1 MKIVHLILFVV
12 FCACVLRVNAQTSKD
27 TIWSY
32 QLLTKIQSL
41 QQANT
46 GFPPGIFPSTRVYA
60 YNKNNIKNDPNVF
73 YTGLIV
79 RTLKKYQKYCTPFQQ
94 GIINQ
99 IAKDAMVSTALFKNR
114 QGRDTYNFWRT
125 DTPQI
130 FPNAGWLN
138 TFDKS
143 QSLPDDF
150 DDTVILLWA
159 QEVARER
166 AAAIHDTMQL
176 FANTK
181 GKTVKNTLKAFE
193 TLPAYSTWFGKK
205 MPIDFDMA
213 VLCNVL
219 SFVNA
224 YNLKWTSSDTAS
236 LQLITTAIQNNWHI
250 GKANFIA
257 PHYAKPAVILYHI
270 ARLLDA
276 GKQQNIEALMAL
288 KPSLLHSADSL
299 LAKSVDPLE
308 TVLLQSA
315 RLHFGGTNNVD
326 ASNIVTAQTIDPA
339 AIEQSTYPFFIAN
352 MASMLPSPLKRPLS
366 KLAFAKFEY
375 RCPAYNLALLWENKH
390 LCVPLHK

>member
-1 MKIVHLILFVV
+1 MKRVHSILFVV
-12 FCACVLRVNAQTSKD
+12 FCALVMRGNAQPSTD

-32 QLLTKIQSL
+32 QLLAKIQAL
-41 QQANT
+41 QQTNT

-73 YTGLIV
+73 FTGLIV
-79 RTLKKYQKYCTPFQQ
+79 LTLKKYQKYCTIFQQ

-99 IAKDAMVSTALFKNR
+99 IVKDGLAQVGLFKNR

-143 QSLPDDF
+143 QSLPDDL

-159 QEVARER
+159 EEASRER
-166 AAAIHDTMQL
+166 AAVVHDTMQL

-181 GKTVKNTLKAFE
+181 GKTVKNSLPAFKK
-193 TLPAYSTWFGKK
+193 LPAYSTWFGKK

-224 YNLKWTSSDTAS
+224 YDLKWTASDSAS
-236 LQLITTAIQNNWHI
+236 LQLITTAINNNWHLN
-250 GKANFIA
+250 KADFIA
-257 PHYAKPAVILYHI
+257 PHYAKPAVIMYHI
-270 ARLLDA
+270 ARLLSA
-276 GKQQNIEALMAL
+276 GNQQNIQTLIAL
-288 KPSLLHSADSL
+288 KPTLLNQADSL
-299 LAKSVDPLE
+299 LAISKDPLE
-308 TVLLQSA
+308 KVLLSSA
-315 RLHFGGTNNVD
+315 RVQFGGI
-326 ASNIVTAQTIDPA
+326 SNAIPQTPDQA
-339 AIEQSTYPFFIAN
+339 AIEQSKYPFFIAN
-352 MASMLPSPLKRPLS
+352 MASMLPSPVKQPLS

-375 RCPAYNLALLWENKH
+375 RCPAYNLALLWENRH

>member
-1 MKIVHLILFVV
+1 MKRVHPILFVV
-12 FCACVLRVNAQTSKD
+12 FCVLALHGNAQTSTD

-32 QLLTKIQSL
+32 QLLTKIQAL
-41 QQANT
+41 QQTST
-46 GFPPGIFPSTRVYA
+46 GFPPGIFPSTRIYA

-73 YTGLIV
+73 FTGLIV
-79 RTLKKYQKYCTPFQQ
+79 LTLKKYQKHCTPYQQ
-94 GIINQ
+94 SIINQ
-99 IAKDAMVSTALFKNR
+99 IAKDALAQVGLFKNK

-138 TFDKS
+138 KFDKS

-159 QEVARER
+159 QEVSRER
-166 AAAIHDTMQL
+166 ASAIHDTMQL

-181 GKTVKNTLKAFE
+181 GKTVKNTLTAFE

-224 YNLKWTSSDTAS
+224 YDLKWTESDSAS
-236 LQLITTAIQNNWHI
+236 LQLITSAIQNNWHMR
-250 GKANFIA
+250 KANFIA

-270 ARLLDA
+270 ARLLNA
-276 GKQQNIEALMAL
+276 GKQQNMEALMTL
-288 KPSLLHSADSL
+288 KPNLLHSTDSL
-299 LAKSVDPLE
+299 LTNTKDPLE

-315 RLHFGGTNNVD
+315 RLQFGGITNDVQATQTFD
-326 ASNIVTAQTIDPA
+326 AAV
-339 AIEQSTYPFFIAN
+339 IEQSTYPFFIAN
-352 MASMLPSPLKRPLS
+352 MASMLPNPVKQPLS

>member
-1 MKIVHLILFVV
+1 MKRVHPILFVV
-12 FCACVLRVNAQTSKD
+12 FCALALRGYAQSNTD

-32 QLLTKIQSL
+32 QLLTKIQAL
-41 QQANT
+41 QQNNT

-60 YNKNNIKNDPNVF
+60 YNKNNIKNDL
-73 YTGLIV
+73 TGLIV
-79 RTLKKYQKYCTPFQQ
+79 LTLKKYQMHCTPYQQ
-94 GIINQ
+94 SVINQ
-99 IAKDAMVSTALFKNR
+99 IAKDALVQVGLFKNK

-138 TFDKS
+138 KFDKS

-159 QEVARER
+159 QEVTRER

-181 GKTVKNTLKAFE
+181 GKTVKNTLAAFE

-224 YNLKWTSSDTAS
+224 YDLPWTRSDSAS
-236 LQLITTAIQNNWHI
+236 LQLITTAIQNNWHMR
-250 GKANFIA
+250 KANFIA
-257 PHYAKPAVILYHI
+257 PHYEKPAVLLYHI
-270 ARLLDA
+270 ARLLNA
-276 GKQQNIEALMAL
+276 GKQQNMEALMAL
-288 KPSLLHSADSL
+288 KPSLLQSTDSL
-299 LAKSVDPLE
+299 LTITKDPLE

-315 RLHFGGTNNVD
+315 RLQFGGIAGDVQASQTFD
-326 ASNIVTAQTIDPA
+326 AA

-352 MASMLPSPLKRPLS
+352 MASMLPNPVKRPLS

>member
-1 MKIVHLILFVV
+1 MKRIKSILFII
-12 FCACVLRVNAQTSKD
+12 FCVLVVRGNTQSSTD

-32 QLLTKIQSL
+32 QILTKIQAL
-41 QQANT
+41 QQTNT

-60 YNKNNIKNDPNVF
+60 YNKNNSKNDPNVF
-73 YTGLIV
+73 FTGLIV
-79 RTLKKYQKYCTPFQQ
+79 HTLKKYQKQCTPYQQ
-94 GIINQ
+94 GLIQQ
-99 IAKDAMVSTALFKNR
+99 IVKDGLSSVGLFKNKS
-114 QGRDTYNFWRT
+114 GRDTYNFWRT

-138 TFDKS
+138 KFDKS

-150 DDTVILLWA
+150 DDSVILLWA
-159 QEVARER
+159 QEVTKER
-166 AAAIHDTMQL
+166 AAVVHDTMQL
-176 FANTK
+176 YANTK
-181 GKTVKNTLKAFE
+181 VKSIKNSLPAFKN
-193 TLPAYSTWFGKK
+193 LPAYSTWFGKK

-224 YNLKWTSSDTAS
+224 YDLPWTRSDSAS
-236 LQLITTAIQNNWHI
+236 LQLITTAIQNNWHMR
-250 GKANFIA
+250 KANFIA

-270 ARLLDA
+270 ARLLNT
-276 GKQQNIEALMAL
+276 GKQQNMEALMAL
-288 KPSLLHSADSL
+288 KPSLLHSTDSL
-299 LAKSVDPLE
+299 LAISKDPLE

-315 RLHFGGTNNVD
+315 RMQFGGIAGDVQALQPFD
-326 ASNIVTAQTIDPA
+326 AAV
-339 AIEQSTYPFFIAN
+339 IEQSTYPFFIAN

-390 LCVPLHK
+390 LYVPLYK

>member
-1 MKIVHLILFVV
+1 MKRIHPILFVV
-12 FCACVLRVNAQTSKD
+12 FCALALRGNSQASTD

-32 QLLTKIQSL
+32 QLLTKIQAL
-41 QQANT
+41 QQTNT

-73 YTGLIV
+73 FTGLIV
-79 RTLKKYQKYCTPFQQ
+79 LTLKKYQKHCTSFQQ

-99 IAKDAMVSTALFKNR
+99 IAKDALSQVGLFKNK

-138 TFDKS
+138 KFDKS

-159 QEVARER
+159 QEVSRER
-166 AAAIHDTMQL
+166 ASAIHDTMQL

-181 GKTVKNTLKAFE
+181 GKTVKNTLTAFE

-224 YNLKWTSSDTAS
+224 YDLPWTGSDSAS
-236 LQLITTAIQNNWHI
+236 LQLITTAIENNWHMR
-250 GKANFIA
+250 KANFIA
-257 PHYAKPAVILYHI
+257 PHYAKPEVILYHI
-270 ARLLDA
+270 ARLLKS

-288 KPSLLHSADSL
+288 KPSLLQSTDSL
-299 LAKSVDPLE
+299 LAISKDPLE
-308 TVLLQSA
+308 TILLQSA
-315 RLHFGGTNNVD
+315 RIEFGGIAGDV
-326 ASNIVTAQTIDPA
+326 QTPQAFDTA
-339 AIEQSTYPFFIAN
+339 AIEQSDYPFFIAN
-352 MASMLPSPLKRPLS
+352 MASMLPNPVKRPLS

>member
-1 MKIVHLILFVV
+1 MKRVHPILFVV
-12 FCACVLRVNAQTSKD
+12 FCALVLRGNTQTSND

-79 RTLKKYQKYCTPFQQ
+79 RTLKKYQKYCTPYQQ
-94 GIINQ
+94 RVINK
-99 IAKDAMVSTALFKNR
+99 IAKDALAQVGLFKNK

-166 AAAIHDTMQL
+166 ASAIHDTMQL

-219 SFVNA
+219 SFINA
-224 YNLKWTSSDTAS
+224 YDLPWTSSDSAS
-236 LQLITTAIQNNWHI
+236 LQLITTAIQNNWHMN
-250 GKANFIA
+250 KANFIA
-257 PHYAKPAVILYHI
+257 PHYAKPPVILYHI

-299 LAKSVDPLE
+299 LAKSVNPLE
-308 TVLLQSA
+308 TVLLQTA
-315 RLHFGGTNNVD
+315 RLYFGGTNNEDV
-326 ASNIVTAQTIDPA
+326 IKQTIDA
-339 AIEQSTYPFFIAN
+339 VAVEQSTYPFFIAN
-352 MASMLPSPLKRPLS
+352 MASMLPNPVKRPLS

>member
-1 MKIVHLILFVV
+1 MKRVHLILFVV
-12 FCACVLRVNAQTSKD
+12 FCAFVLRVNAQTNKD

-138 TFDKS
+138 KFDKS

>member
-1 MKIVHLILFVV
+1 MKRVHPILFVV
-12 FCACVLRVNAQTSKD
+12 FCALALRGYAQSNTD

-32 QLLTKIQSL
+32 QLLTKIQAL
-41 QQANT
+41 QQTNT

-73 YTGLIV
+73 FTGLIV
-79 RTLKKYQKYCTPFQQ
+79 LTLKKYQKQCTPYQQ
-94 GIINQ
+94 SVINQ
-99 IAKDAMVSTALFKNR
+99 IAKDALAQVGLFKNK

-138 TFDKS
+138 KFDKS

-159 QEVARER
+159 QEVSRER
-166 AAAIHDTMQL
+166 ADAIHDTMQL
-176 FANTK
+176 FANTN
-181 GKTVKNTLKAFE
+181 GKTVKNTLSAFE
-193 TLPAYSTWFGKK
+193 TLSAYSTWFGKK

-224 YNLKWTSSDTAS
+224 YDLPWTRSDSAS
-236 LQLITTAIQNNWHI
+236 LQLITTAIQNKWHI
-250 GKANFIA
+250 RKANFIA

-270 ARLLDA
+270 ARLLNT
-276 GKQQNIEALMAL
+276 GKQKNMEGLMAL
-288 KPSLLHSADSL
+288 KPSLLQCTDSL
-299 LAKSVDPLE
+299 LAISKDPLE

-315 RLHFGGTNNVD
+315 RLQFGGIAGDVQVLQPFD
-326 ASNIVTAQTIDPA
+326 AA

-390 LCVPLHK
+390 LYVPLYK

>member
-1 MKIVHLILFVV
+1 MIQQIV
-12 FCACVLRVNAQTSKD
+12 QD
-27 TIWSY
+27 
-32 QLLTKIQSL
+32 
-41 QQANT
+41 
-46 GFPPGIFPSTRVYA
+46 
-60 YNKNNIKNDPNVF
+60 
-73 YTGLIV
+73 GLSSV
-79 RTLKKYQKYCTPFQQ
+79 
-94 GIINQ
+94 G
-99 IAKDAMVSTALFKNR
+99 LFKNKS
-114 QGRDTYNFWRT
+114 GRDTYNFWRT

-159 QEVARER
+159 QEVSMER
-166 AAAIHDTMQL
+166 ASAIHDTMQL

-181 GKTVKNTLKAFE
+181 GKTVQNTLTAFE

-224 YNLKWTSSDTAS
+224 YDLPWTRSDSAS
-236 LQLITTAIQNNWHI
+236 LQLITTAIQNNWHMR
-250 GKANFIA
+250 KANFIA

-270 ARLLDA
+270 ARLLNT
-276 GKQQNIEALMAL
+276 GKQQNMEALMAL
-288 KPSLLHSADSL
+288 KPSLLHSTDSL
-299 LAKSVDPLE
+299 LAISKDPLE

-315 RLHFGGTNNVD
+315 RMQFGGIAGDVQALQPFD
-326 ASNIVTAQTIDPA
+326 AAV
-339 AIEQSTYPFFIAN
+339 IEQSTYPFFIAN

-390 LCVPLHK
+390 LYVPLYK

>member
-1 MKIVHLILFVV
+1 MIHQIV
-12 FCACVLRVNAQTSKD
+12 KE
-27 TIWSY
+27 
-32 QLLTKIQSL
+32 
-41 QQANT
+41 
-46 GFPPGIFPSTRVYA
+46 
-60 YNKNNIKNDPNVF
+60 
-73 YTGLIV
+73 GLSSV
-79 RTLKKYQKYCTPFQQ
+79 E
-94 GIINQ
+94 
-99 IAKDAMVSTALFKNR
+99 LFKNK

-159 QEVARER
+159 QEVTRER
-166 AAAIHDTMQL
+166 AAAIHDIMQL

-181 GKTVKNTLKAFE
+181 GKTVKNTLKVFA

-224 YNLKWTSSDTAS
+224 YDLSWTSSDTAS
-236 LQLITTAIQNNWHI
+236 LHLITTAIQNNWHMR
-250 GKANFIA
+250 KANFIA

-270 ARLLDA
+270 ARLLNI
-276 GKQQNIEALMAL
+276 GKQQNMEALMAL
-288 KPSLLHSADSL
+288 KPVLLKNTDSL
-299 LAKSVDPLE
+299 LAISIDPLE
-308 TVLLQSA
+308 IVLLQSA
-315 RLHFGGTNNVD
+315 RMHFGVTNNED
-326 ASNIVTAQTIDPA
+326 ALKQIIDIE

-366 KLAFAKFEY
+366 KMAIAKFEY

-390 LCVPLHK
+390 LGVPLHK

>member
-1 MKIVHLILFVV
+1 MKRVHLILFVV
-12 FCACVLRVNAQTSKD
+12 FCAFVLRVNAQTSKD

>member
-1 MKIVHLILFVV
+1 MKRVHPILFVV
-12 FCACVLRVNAQTSKD
+12 FCALALRGYAQSNTD

-32 QLLTKIQSL
+32 QLLTKIQAL
-41 QQANT
+41 QQTNT

-73 YTGLIV
+73 FTGLIV
-79 RTLKKYQKYCTPFQQ
+79 LTLKKYQKHCTPYQQ
-94 GIINQ
+94 SIINQ
-99 IAKDAMVSTALFKNR
+99 IAKDALAHVGLFKNK

-138 TFDKS
+138 KFDKS

-159 QEVARER
+159 QEVSRER
-166 AAAIHDTMQL
+166 ADAIHDTMQL
-176 FANTK
+176 FANTN
-181 GKTVKNTLKAFE
+181 GKTVKNTLSAFE
-193 TLPAYSTWFGKK
+193 TLSAYSTWFGKK

-224 YNLKWTSSDTAS
+224 YDLPWTRSDSAS
-236 LQLITTAIQNNWHI
+236 LQLITTAIQNKWHI
-250 GKANFIA
+250 RKANFIA

-270 ARLLDA
+270 ARLLNT
-276 GKQQNIEALMAL
+276 GKQKNMEGLMAL
-288 KPSLLHSADSL
+288 KPSLLQCTDSL
-299 LAKSVDPLE
+299 LAISKDPLE

-315 RLHFGGTNNVD
+315 RLQFGGIAGDVQVLQPFD
-326 ASNIVTAQTIDPA
+326 AA